1 MKKKLCIILILALL
15 ILPLIACQAE
25 VRLTQFVSSYGTH
38 YRVDIFIP
46 DTSMQMLNQSAKTEG
61 AARHTRVRHGIAI
74 EENWQAGD
82 AWTVIDY
89 IRVLAHLSEFD
100 FIPEEN
106 NDANG
111 KTKLSFKKIIPHE
124 FLENESIA
132 RRYATTSAEQVSR
145 FNPFI
150 RTFRATMP
158 NPFNRFKEHY
168 DGTVLEWSAIRMFR
182 NGWMGRTE
190 MSTRTMSW
198 HEIERRVEEDGWE
211 IGWPNSGEEDVE
223 SYEFEGSI
231 YTRHRF
237 HRISLPSFTDAFP
250 IFAENTPFNS
260 SLLNTTFTIRTDAR
274 YQVRDG
280 GIRERD
286 RIQDGI
292 LFNNRYSFTT
302 RFDGNAE
309 NIILYYR
316 RPNPVGWYVLA
327 IGVGGLVV
335 LGIYLY
341 GKKKKKRKI
350 KDDVDAIYKVDVAY
364 GKNELGLGKNDDDK
378 FLLD

>member
-1 MKKKLCIILILALL
+1 
-15 ILPLIACQAE
+15 
-25 VRLTQFVSSYGTH
+25 
-38 YRVDIFIP
+38 
-46 DTSMQMLNQSAKTEG
+46 
-61 AARHTRVRHGIAI
+61 
-74 EENWQAGD
+74 
-82 AWTVIDY
+82 
-89 IRVLAHLSEFD
+89 
-100 FIPEEN
+100 
-106 NDANG
+106 
-111 KTKLSFKKIIPHE
+111 
-124 FLENESIA
+124 
-132 RRYATTSAEQVSR
+132 
-145 FNPFI
+145 
-150 RTFRATMP
+150 
-158 NPFNRFKEHY
+158 
-168 DGTVLEWSAIRMFR
+168 
-182 NGWMGRTE
+182 
-190 MSTRTMSW
+190 
-198 HEIERRVEEDGWE
+198 
-211 IGWPNSGEEDVE
+211 
-223 SYEFEGSI
+223 
-231 YTRHRF
+231 
-237 HRISLPSFTDAFP
+237 
-250 IFAENTPFNS
+250 
-260 SLLNTTFTIRTDAR
+260 RTDAR